1 MTTKPCKTSDLF
13 RVTVE
18 DLAKGGSSSR
28 TISAG
33 DFFLLTTE
41 PCYLDGEQRYA
52 NGTVVL
58 TIKGHAP
65 RSAK

>member
-1 MTTKPCKTSDLF
+1 MMTKPGKDDNLF

-18 DLAKGGSSSR
+18 DLAEGGSSSR
-28 TISAG
+28 MISAG